1 MVKNNKEEDNW
12 LNNKYWLDPG
22 QPNWLKTKD
31 GEPDRVPFS
40 FNIKFDTTEDMVK
53 GVIGL
58 HAKVEDIEWCLDDL
72 RRHPALMWWGC
83 MNHYKELYG
92 WSSAKKEEYKIQ

>member
-40 FNIKFDTTEDMVK
+40 FNIKFDTAEDMV
-53 GVIGL
+53 
-58 HAKVEDIEWCLDDL
+58 
-72 RRHPALMWWGC
+72 
-83 MNHYKELYG
+83 
-92 WSSAKKEEYKIQ
+92 